1 MIRRLAIALVV
12 GLLGLAVTPDVSLAA
27 EKAGAA
33 AKVGKVQLQML
44 VVHATTAHSNV
55 DPKLSGLMK
64 YLSPFKYTGFDL
76 LNTHSASLGSND
88 GASFSIVGG
97 RDVELTLLSTDEKAV
112 RVRVQI
118 NQEQRGKL
126 LDTTIRVNRNG
137 SFIVAGPKHK
147 EGVLVLPVTAKY

>member
-1 MIRRLAIALVV
+1 MIRRLAVAL
-12 GLLGLAVTPDVSLAA
+12 LISFLATVALPRPTFADDKP
-27 EKAGAA
+27 GAA

-55 DPKLSGLMK
+55 DPKLSGLMR

-76 LNTHSASLGSND
+76 LDTQSATLGAND

-97 RDVELTLLSTDEKAV
+97 RDVELTLLSKDESAV

-137 SFIVAGPKHK
+137 TFIVAGPKHK
-147 EGVLVLPVTAKY
+147 EGVLVLSLIHI